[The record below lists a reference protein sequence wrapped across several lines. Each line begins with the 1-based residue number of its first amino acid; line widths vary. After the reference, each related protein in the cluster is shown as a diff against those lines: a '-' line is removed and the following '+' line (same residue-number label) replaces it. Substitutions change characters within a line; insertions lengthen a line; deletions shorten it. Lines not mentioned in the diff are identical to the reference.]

1 MSSPAAFVKSAAVTR
16 GIGVPPMN
24 GNDHGRDGHATCL
37 GCLLFFLLAS
47 LACAADPDVRTGE
60 SAAAGA
66 RPLANLFQN
75 SPSDDFRKA
84 VAQLPE
90 LRVYEGLPDQKTE
103 KSLYE
108 KEKLRGDVTSFGE
121 WNFYEK
127 PLNLTES
134 ETASL
139 RELFQPGNPFSPGG
153 GGDACG
159 KFHPDYALVWK
170 SGEYV
175 ALIGLGCQEIHAI
188 GPSMVI
194 HRYIPPEIYA
204 KFERILGKY
213 TVNRP
218 LPGP

>member
-1 MSSPAAFVKSAAVTR
+1 M
-16 GIGVPPMN
+16 I
-24 GNDHGRDGHATCL
+24 L
-37 GCLLFFLLAS
+37 FLLAS

-75 SPSDDFRKA
+75 SPSDEFRKA
-84 VAQLPE
+84 VAPLTD
-90 LRVYEGLPDQKTE
+90 LLVYEGLPDPKTE
-103 KSLYE
+103 KALYGKERLRADVRSL
-108 KEKLRGDVTSFGE
+108 GG
-121 WNFYEK
+121 WNFYST
-127 PLNLTES
+127 PLRLTES

-170 SGEYV
+170 SGEYL
-175 ALIGLGCQEIHAI
+175 ALVGLGCQEIHAV
-188 GPSMVI
+188 GPTMTL
-194 HRYIPPEIYA
+194 HRYIPPDIYA

-213 TVNRP
+213 TVSRP
-218 LPGP
+218 QPGP